1 MGSKITLIFNSLP
14 NINELSNFTETSL
27 GLNFL
32 ETFKAQRLTYKQV
45 RISYYMSIY
54 ELTFL
59 DTENL
64 SGLGISYNHNGDWRT
79 ISLND
84 VAKRNNYN
92 GTLSV
97 ILEAVYTPQIIDL
110 NTNTAITWSGGE
122 FVYVE
127 DSVGTSSISSNYV
140 NAFNLDYNLNNLFSV
155 EAFPALDSLDMGSV
169 TIEANYP
176 NAVFVEGT
184 TTADITYIIENV
196 VEEIITIS
204 DVTFSEAT
212 TNPKCTHYKAS
223 ITTNKIIDKVTV
235 NGVVIVT
242 GNMVNPVEF
251 EVQRGQSLAVI
262 LEDDIGTVLNY
273 NRSINQ
279 VPPRLNE
286 SNFDFT
292 VNYSPAGSSIVI
304 TPKVDVST
312 LVLEY
317 SLNGSSWQSANTF
330 PSLLEGD
337 YNVYVRDNFGCQF
350 NTTLEI
356 SDSGQRTPYFLM
368 PKANSIRFAN
378 RVTWGD
384 CANYKNEDNTLSCES
399 EVLKPFEHVILLQS
413 CDVITT
419 QFRSEYTQNSAFVID
434 GENTTPIAVSK
445 MTSNIGVKDMRDARR
460 YNLGN
465 SRTGIYFIS
474 GNKYDYDN
482 ETITGT
488 YSLNGLLPE
497 WGQLGNY
504 VQIGTEWFLIE
515 NVVFDEINNADV
527 LVINSAYTGSDEPII
542 VSSVY
547 SREDFEEYEF
557 TIDFFNYLNKTVRV
571 SLELRDSNFAP
582 INQLSEKIN
591 VKIRHEDTVEI
602 KYKNST
608 NTDINWSRGLECKM
622 RLPYIRIDGQILDET
637 ENYKTDSTAILLRS
651 EIYYLDEFT
660 LEPLVLQIM
669 RQLAIAVSHDT
680 VKINDVGYV
689 KNDSVAVE
697 GALGESNLYAV
708 TINMLRTGNAY
719 SSNLGGGGFYGGED
733 VEIPGLVDH
742 GSGYIKYN

>member
-14 NINELSNFTETSL
+14 NINEVSNFAETSL
-27 GLNFL
+27 GINFL
-32 ETFKAQRLTYKQV
+32 ETFKSQRLALKEVSIPTYNLGLYEITYNEMADTSYIGVAYNDGTYKTV
-45 RISYYMSIY
+45 PIDSLESM
-54 ELTFL
+54 
-59 DTENL
+59 DD
-64 SGLGISYNHNGDWRT
+64 NGMRT
-79 ISLND
+79 
-84 VAKRNNYN
+84 A
-92 GTLSV
+92 T
-97 ILEAVYTPQIIDL
+97 VYSKFTPNIVDL
-110 NTNTAITWSGGE
+110 NTNEAIIWGE
-122 FVYVE
+122 GSFVHVE
-127 DSVGTSSISSNYV
+127 DSYTGFISNNYRSS
-140 NAFNLDYNLNNLFSV
+140 FNLDYNLNNLFTV
-155 EAFPALDSLDMGSV
+155 TALPGLVGTGLGQV
-169 TIEANYP
+169 VIEANYP
-176 NAVFVEGT
+176 NAVFVAGT
-184 TTADITYIIENV
+184 TTADITYIIDNV

-212 TNPKCTHYKAS
+212 TNPKCSHYKAS
-223 ITTNKIIDKVTV
+223 ITTNKVIDKVTV

-242 GNMVNPVEF
+242 GNTGNPVEF
-251 EVQRGQSLAVI
+251 EVQRGQSLSVI
-262 LEDDIGTVLNY
+262 LEDENGITLNY

-279 VPPRLNE
+279 VPPNLNA

-312 LVLEY
+312 LILEY
-317 SLNGSSWQSANTF
+317 SLDGITWQSANTF

-337 YNVYVRDNFGCQF
+337 YTVYVRDNFGCQF

-356 SDSGQRTPYFLM
+356 TESGQRTPYFLM

-378 RVTWGD
+378 RVNWGD

-399 EVLKPFEHVILLQS
+399 EVLKPFEHVILFQS

-419 QFRSEYTQNSAFVID
+419 QFRSAYRQNSAFVID
-434 GENTTPIAVSK
+434 GENKIPIAVSK

-482 ETITGT
+482 STVTGT

-504 VQIGTEWFLIE
+504 IQIGTEWFLIE
-515 NVVFDEINNADV
+515 NIIFDEVSNADV
-527 LVINSAYTGSDEPII
+527 LVINSAYTGNDEPLI
-542 VSSVY
+542 VASVY
-547 SREDFEEYEF
+547 NREDFEEYEF
-557 TIDFFNYLNKTVRV
+557 TIDFFNYLDKTVRV
-571 SLELRDSNFAP
+571 SVELRDSNFSP
-582 INQLSEKIN
+582 INQVSEKIN
-591 VKIRHEDTVEI
+591 TKIRHEDTIEI
-602 KYKNST
+602 KYRNST

-622 RLPYIRIDGQILDET
+622 RVPYIRIDGQILDET

-651 EIYYLDEFT
+651 EIYYLDKFDF
-660 LEPLVLQIM
+660 EPLVLQIM

-689 KNDSVAVE
+689 KNDSVEVE

-708 TINMLRTGNAY
+708 SITMLRTGNAY
-719 SSNLGGGGFYGGED
+719 SSNLGGGGIYGGED

>member
-14 NINELSNFTETSL
+14 NINEVSNFAETSL

-32 ETFKAQRLTYKQV
+32 ETFKNQRLTSKEVSIPQISISSYKITYSSSEDVSNIGV
-45 RISYYMSIY
+45 RFKDS
-54 ELTFL
+54 
-59 DTENL
+59 
-64 SGLGISYNHNGDWRT
+64 
-79 ISLND
+79 
-84 VAKRNNYN
+84 NN
-92 GTLSV
+92 
-97 ILEAVYTPQIIDL
+97 QIIDRYL
-110 NTNTAITWSGGE
+110 SFLITEDNQNGTFSSFIDSKIIPQVVDMTTNTPFSWPGGS
-122 FVYVE
+122 FQHIE
-127 DSVGTSSISSNYV
+127 DEYSSFISQNYRS
-140 NAFNLDYNLNNLFSV
+140 AFNLDYNLNNLYAVTSTNV
-155 EAFPALDSLDMGSV
+155 GDNLGTV

-176 NAVFVEGT
+176 NAVFVAGT
-184 TTADITYIIENV
+184 TTADITYIIDNV

-212 TNPKCTHYKAS
+212 TNPKCTHYKTS
-223 ITTNKIIDKVTV
+223 ITTNKVIDKVTV

-242 GNMVNPVEF
+242 GNTNNPVEF
-251 EVQRGQSLAVI
+251 EVQRGQSLSVI
-262 LEDDIGTVLNY
+262 LEDENGITLNY

-279 VPPRLNE
+279 VPPNLNE

-292 VNYSPAGSSIVI
+292 VNYSPAGSSIVV
-304 TPKVDVST
+304 TPVVDVST
-312 LVLEY
+312 LILEY
-317 SLNGSSWQSANTF
+317 SLDGSTWQSANTF

-337 YNVYVRDNFGCQF
+337 YTVYVRDNFGCQF

-378 RVTWGD
+378 RVNWGD

-399 EVLKPFEHVILLQS
+399 EVLKPFEHVILFQS

-419 QFRSEYTQNSAFVID
+419 QFRSAYRQNSAFVID
-434 GENTTPIAVSK
+434 GENTIPIAVSK

-474 GNKYDYDN
+474 GNKYDYDDS
-482 ETITGT
+482 TVTGT
-488 YSLNGLLPE
+488 YALNGLLPE

-515 NVVFDEINNADV
+515 NIIFDEVSNADV
-527 LVINSAYTGSDEPII
+527 LVINSSYTGNDEPII

-547 SREDFEEYEF
+547 NREDFDEYEF
-557 TIDFFNYLNKTVRV
+557 TIDFFDYLDKTVRV
-571 SLELRDSNFAP
+571 SVEMRDSNFID

-591 VKIRHEDTVEI
+591 TKIRHEDTVEI
-602 KYKNST
+602 RYRNST

-622 RLPYIRIDGQILDET
+622 RLPYIRIDAQILDET

-651 EIYYLDEFT
+651 EIYYIDEFI
-660 LEPLVLQIM
+660 LEPMVLQIM
-669 RQLAIAVSHDT
+669 RQVAIAVSHDT
-680 VKINDVGYV
+680 VKGNDVGYV
-689 KNDSVAVE
+689 KNDSVEIE
-697 GALGESNLYAV
+697 GALGDSNLYAV
-708 TINMLRTGNAY
+708 SINMLRTGNAY
-719 SSNLGGGGFYGGED
+719 SSNLGGGGIYGGEN

-742 GSGYIKYN
+742 GAGYIKYN